1 MRGVTLYDKNKY
13 EEVEDSKVLDKFVSQ
28 ALRDDRSY
36 RRKLGSSREKPL
48 DLKTAALNLSSWS
61 NVAKRTFDI
70 LTSDDLDRTKRAKEV
85 FEKFMLD
92 ICCGRVPFD
101 GENNDIHEKQID
113 AKLGT
118 DTTDQE
124 LRSPEELATIDDM
137 KIANKSDQ
145 KKKLNIVHERSWIHL
160 QDSMWV
166 ENTLSGNNIHDTEAA
181 ECLLTLVNNMGALAK
196 AGADDDNTAIM

>member
-70 LTSDDLDRTKRAKEV
+70 LTSDDLDRTKRAKKV
-85 FEKFMLD
+85 FKKFMLD
-92 ICCGRVPFD
+92 IYCGRVPFD
-101 GENNDIHEKQID
+101 GENN
-113 AKLGT
+113 
-118 DTTDQE
+118 DQE

-196 AGADDDNTAIM
+196 AGADDDNTIMWSEGAKE

>member
-1 MRGVTLYDKNKY
+1 LRGVTLYDKNKY

-48 DLKTAALNLSSWS
+48 DLKIAAQNLSSWS

-85 FEKFMLD
+85 FKKFVLD
-92 ICCGRVPFD
+92 IYCGRVPFD
-101 GENNDIHEKQID
+101 GENN
-113 AKLGT
+113 
-118 DTTDQE
+118 DQE

-181 ECLLTLVNNMGALAK
+181 ECLLTLVNNMGALAN

>member
-1 MRGVTLYDKNKY
+1 MKGAGGRFLRGVTLYDKNRY

-70 LTSDDLDRTKRAKEV
+70 LTSDDLDRTKRAKKV
-85 FEKFMLD
+85 FKKFMLD
-92 ICCGRVPFD
+92 IYCGRVPFD
-101 GENNDIHEKQID
+101 GENN
-113 AKLGT
+113 
-118 DTTDQE
+118 DQE